1 MVGLGSSAIPLH
13 AHHFLPNTPHLHMY
27 AVGVDL
33 GGTNIKAGLVRR
45 DGTITHQVSLP
56 TEAERGAE
64 HVVARVAVAVERV
77 LGKGSESAPPLGVGI
92 GSPGKVAND
101 HATVITPPNFP
112 GWGEINLAERLGAR
126 FPAPIVVEN
135 DANAAGIGSA
145 HYGAGRRFGSFVM
158 VTLGTGVGG
167 AIVHEGKLFR
177 GVTGG
182 AGELGHVSIDYEGP
196 YARSG
201 IAGVIEAYLGNRF
214 LVHHARGRLL
224 TRETMLRELA
234 GPQLDT
240 LTPKMLHHAAE
251 RGDEAAREVL
261 AWAGHKLGTAL
272 GTVVNLLDIRK
283 VVVGGG
289 ISAAGDFILGPAR
302 EALRRAVLP
311 AFQDDLEIVRETL
324 GNEAAI
330 LGAAW
335 LVFER
340 ADR

>member
-1 MVGLGSSAIPLH
+1 
-13 AHHFLPNTPHLHMY
+13 MY

-45 DGTITHQVSLP
+45 DGAITHQVSLP
-56 TEAERGAE
+56 TEAGRGTA
-64 HVVARVAVAVERV
+64 HVVTRVAAAVEQV
-77 LGKGSESAPPLGVGI
+77 LGEGGDTPPVGI
-92 GSPGKVAND
+92 GIGAPGKVAND
-101 HATVITPPNFP
+101 HATVIKPPNFP
-112 GWGEINLAERLGAR
+112 GWDEVDLVERLGAYV
-126 FPAPIVVEN
+126 PVPIVVEN

-145 HYGAGRRFGSFVM
+145 HYGAGRDLGSFIM

-167 AIVHEGKLFR
+167 AIVHEKKLFR
-177 GVTGG
+177 GITGG
-182 AGELGHVSIDYEGP
+182 AGEVGHVSIDYEGP

-201 IAGVIEAYLGNRF
+201 VAGAIEGYLGNRF
-214 LVHHARGRLL
+214 LIHHARGRLL

-234 GPQLDT
+234 GPEFET
-240 LTPKMLHHAAE
+240 LTPKMLHHAAA
-251 RGDEAAREVL
+251 RGDEPAREVL

-289 ISAAGDFILGPAR
+289 ISAAGDFILDPAR
-302 EALRRAVLP
+302 EALQRAVFP

-340 ADR
+340 AER